1 MHGPSGWQRR
11 AVLGLMVGGSVSGAL
26 AAPGPV
32 APASPGGATAAA
44 PAPTASGFDDWAQ
57 ALATAWVQADPSSA
71 TLMDYLPADL
81 QRQAERELTP
91 YTPAAR
97 AARVALA
104 RDGLPAL
111 ARWRAA
117 PLSASQRLSARLIQ
131 IELEAVIEGQRF
143 ADLEHP
149 FQQMGG
155 AHLRVVETLTRFHPL
170 RHRDDVDN
178 YLTRLAQVGPR
189 LDEATAWAAS
199 LEAKGHRMPRANIE
213 AALSQFERFL
223 APAAADNVLVSTL
236 RTRSA
241 ALAGVSGD
249 ERAAWLQ
256 RAEALV
262 RDAVQPAYRR
272 AQALL
277 REQLPRSAEPMGLAW
292 RPDGEA
298 AYAFALRRHTS
309 TRLSAAAIHAI
320 GRREVARI
328 EAEMDALLRQ
338 LGHTEGS
345 VSARLQAL
353 NATLQPPAEPDPRPA
368 LLARYQAWVD
378 DAERRSREVFN
389 LRPQARCEV
398 RREPAV
404 TEATAAARYTPPAND
419 GSRPGIFW
427 RPLPG
432 PSFNLVGMRTLTYHE
447 AIPGHHF
454 QVALV
459 KELPDLP
466 AYRRSPVFGWY
477 TAYGEGWALYAEQL
491 AVELGWY
498 GDDAIGRLG
507 QLDAA
512 LFRARR
518 LVVDTGLHAM
528 KWTREQAI
536 AYGIPPHEV
545 DRYAVWPGQ
554 ATGYMI
560 GLLRILEIRDRA
572 RQALGER
579 FALKDFHDV
588 VLAAGRVPLDV
599 LEELVDA
606 WVAERLAASRSV

>member
-1 MHGPSGWQRR
+1 MRQGRQWKRR
-11 AVLGLMVGGSVSGAL
+11 TVLGLAVAGA
-26 AAPGPV
+26 ATGATG
-32 APASPGGATAAA
+32 ATGATAAVPAGAA
-44 PAPTASGFDDWAQ
+44 PPRGFDDWAQ
-57 ALATAWVQADPSSA
+57 AFAAAWVLADPSSA
-71 TLMDYLPADL
+71 SLMDILPADS

-97 AARVALA
+97 GARVALA
-104 RDGLPAL
+104 RQGLQALERWPAGTLPA
-111 ARWRAA
+111 A
-117 PLSASQRLSARLIQ
+117 QRLSARLIRL
-131 IELEAVIEGQRF
+131 ELAGVIEGQRF
-143 ADLEHP
+143 ADLEYP

-178 YLTRLAQVGPR
+178 YLARLDQVGPR
-189 LDEATAWAAS
+189 LDEATAWAAA
-199 LEAKGHRMPRANIE
+199 LEAQGHRMPRANTE

-236 RTRSA
+236 RVRSA
-241 ALAGVSGD
+241 ALAGGGAD
-249 ERAAWLQ
+249 ERADERSDWLR
-256 RAEALV
+256 RAETVV
-262 RDAVQPAYRR
+262 RDAVLPAYRR

-277 REQLPRSAEPMGLAW
+277 RDQLPRCTEQMGLAW
-292 RPDGEA
+292 RPQGEA
-298 AYAFALRRHTS
+298 AYAYALQRHTS

-320 GRREVARI
+320 GLREVARI

-345 VSARLQAL
+345 VTARLQAL
-353 NATLQPPAEPDPRPA
+353 NATLQPPAEPDPRPG
-368 LLARYQAWVD
+368 LIARYQALVD

-404 TEATAAARYTPPAND
+404 TEATAAARYTPPASD

-432 PSFNLVGMRTLTYHE
+432 PRFSLVGMRTLAYHE

-454 QVALV
+454 QVALL

-466 AYRRSPVFGWY
+466 AYRRSPVFGWH

-498 GDDAIGRLG
+498 EGDDIGRLG

-528 KWTREQAI
+528 KWTRQQAI
-536 AYGIPPHEV
+536 DYGIPPHEV

-554 ATGYMI
+554 ATGYLI
-560 GLLRILEIRDRA
+560 GLLRILEIRDQA
-572 RQALGER
+572 RQALGDG

-588 VLAAGRVPLDV
+588 VLSSGRVPLD
-599 LEELVDA
+599 LLQELVA
-606 WVAERLAASRSV
+606 ARLAA